1 MTNKLS
7 DKDKK
12 DWQDFLDSSEKLQSK
27 DVDQL
32 KNQIISERSI
42 DLHGYTL
49 EEANK
54 QISEFIETCYINKV
68 KKVNV
73 ITGKGMRSK
82 NLEDPYQSKDL
93 SILKLTKKILNN
105 ESRKKFSKII
115 ETNVTLDKL
124 IKNIIIEDEIIT
136 DEKYIAKIKKTWKK
150 SKRFRKYS

>member
-12 DWQDFLDSSEKLQSK
+12 DWQNFLDSSEKLQSK
-27 DVDQL
+27 DEDQL
-32 KNQIISERSI
+32 KNEVISEKSI

-54 QISEFIETCYINKV
+54 QISEFIENCYVNKV
-68 KKVNV
+68 KKINV

-93 SILKLTKKILNN
+93 SILKYSVPEYIKNN
-105 ESRKKFSKII
+105 SELMNKII
-115 ETNVTLDKL
+115 RIDFESVNSPSKGNFDIFLKT
-124 IKNIIIEDEIIT
+124 IK
-136 DEKYIAKIKKTWKK
+136 
-150 SKRFRKYS
+150 

>member
-12 DWQDFLDSSEKLQSK
+12 DWQNFLDSSEKLQSK
-27 DVDQL
+27 DLDQI
-32 KNQIISERSI
+32 NNEIILERSI

-54 QISEFIETCYINKV
+54 KISEFLENCYLNKV
-68 KKVNV
+68 KKINV

-93 SILKLTKKILNN
+93 SILKYSVPEYIKNN
-105 ESRKKFSKII
+105 AELMNKII
-115 ETNVTLDKL
+115 KIDFESVNSPSKGNFDIFLKI
-124 IKNIIIEDEIIT
+124 IK
-136 DEKYIAKIKKTWKK
+136 
-150 SKRFRKYS
+150 

>member
-7 DKDKK
+7 NKDKK
-12 DWQDFLDSSEKLQSK
+12 DWQNFLDSSEKLQVK

-32 KNQIISERSI
+32 NNEVISQRSI

-54 QISEFIETCYINKV
+54 QISKFIESCYVNKV
-68 KKVNV
+68 KKINV

-93 SILKLTKKILNN
+93 SILKYSVPEYIKNN
-105 ESRKKFSKII
+105 SELMNKII
-115 ETNVTLDKL
+115 RIDFESVNSHSKGNFDIFLKT
-124 IKNIIIEDEIIT
+124 IK
-136 DEKYIAKIKKTWKK
+136 
-150 SKRFRKYS
+150 

>member
-7 DKDKK
+7 NKDKK
-12 DWQDFLDSSEKLQSK
+12 DWQNFLDSTEKLQSK

-32 KNQIISERSI
+32 NNEVISEKSI

-54 QISEFIETCYINKV
+54 QISEFIENCYVNKV
-68 KKVNV
+68 KKINV

-93 SILKLTKKILNN
+93 SILKYSVPEYIKNN
-105 ESRKKFSKII
+105 SELMNKII
-115 ETNVTLDKL
+115 RIDFESVNSPSKGNFDIFLKT
-124 IKNIIIEDEIIT
+124 IK
-136 DEKYIAKIKKTWKK
+136 
-150 SKRFRKYS
+150 